1 MLTREQVDGFHQ
13 DGYLFLDEFYP
24 TNAIESIRKNLPEVL
39 NQRDERVVFEKGGK
53 TVRSVYGVH
62 QINRVFA
69 TLARHKDIAE
79 TAQELLDGQVYVYQS
94 KLNVKSAF
102 DGDIWDWH
110 QDYIYWQTEDAMPT
124 ARVITVA
131 LFLDDV
137 TEFNSPIIV
146 VPGSHCHGVLKHT
159 ILDRKPVEYMDRQ
172 DWITTLTASLKYT
185 VDRSVLTEQIKAHG
199 MIAKKGKA
207 GSILVF
213 DGNTVHA
220 SLPNI
225 SPCERSVLLYTYNR
239 VDNAPPVEKLYRP
252 SFLASRDSTPI
263 EPIATEIRAIA

>member
-1 MLTREQVDGFHQ
+1 MSGWSLKREERLYARCTVSIRS
-13 DGYLFLDEFYP
+13 
-24 TNAIESIRKNLPEVL
+24 IESSL
-39 NQRDERVVFEKGGK
+39 
-53 TVRSVYGVH
+53 
-62 QINRVFA
+62 

-146 VPGSHCHGVLKHT
+146 VPGSHCHGVLETH
-159 ILDRKPVEYMDRQ
+159 DP
-172 DWITTLTASLKYT
+172 
-185 VDRSVLTEQIKAHG
+185 
-199 MIAKKGKA
+199 
-207 GSILVF
+207 
-213 DGNTVHA
+213 
-220 SLPNI
+220 
-225 SPCERSVLLYTYNR
+225 
-239 VDNAPPVEKLYRP
+239 
-252 SFLASRDSTPI
+252 
-263 EPIATEIRAIA
+263 